1 MDEWIFAIAIMF
13 LSLEL
18 TMTGKHFDSPLLELV
33 NGVTLKIHKK
43 KSIKSEWLIYKHLYL
58 SVRKYGKIR
67 KTVKTMVCT
76 ELTHSGNEHFMDY
89 SLAS

>member
-1 MDEWIFAIAIMF
+1 
-13 LSLEL
+13 
-18 TMTGKHFDSPLLELV
+18 MTGKHFDSPLLELV

-43 KSIKSEWLIYKHLYL
+43 INKNEWLIYKHLYL

-76 ELTHSGNEHFMDY
+76 ELTHSGNEHFTDY
-89 SLAS
+89 SLTS